1 MPIFE
6 YVCNAC
12 GHHFKF
18 LKFPAARTVPSC
30 PACKSPNLERQLSGF
45 ALSTAALTKARAQAA
60 RKQQLDSKDYKDRQ
74 VARAEEIDH
83 HH

>member
-1 MPIFE
+1 
-6 YVCNAC
+6 
-12 GHHFKF
+12 
-18 LKFPAARTVPSC
+18 
-30 PACKSPNLERQLSGF
+30 LERQLSGF